1 MNLNL
6 MFMYLLT
13 AAPLTGDEGMAPIL
27 IIAVVGAVLA
37 VAFYA
42 LTAVQKKRRE
52 NADDDGE

>member
-1 MNLNL
+1 MNLNP

-42 LTAVQKKRRE
+42 LTAIQKKRRE

>member
-27 IIAVVGAVLA
+27 IVAVVGAVL
-37 VAFYA
+37 VGAFLA
-42 LTAVQKKRRE
+42 LTAIQNKRRE
-52 NADDDGE
+52 QADNDGE

>member
-42 LTAVQKKRRE
+42 LTVVQKKRRE